1 MVDNS
6 LLVLNSFYDI
16 DIKINANEYEVVYA
30 FFQQR
35 MNSDAVAKVFTENLF
50 RISTISNKNA
60 LDLLATFD
68 AQDKLRIV
76 LTMAYYLNTLNSN
89 KTVLYGVS
97 NVVTPNE
104 KVFRNVVQ

>member
-1 MVDNS
+1 MVDKS

-16 DIKINANEYEVVYA
+16 DIKINANEYEIVYS

-35 MNSDAVAKVFTENLF
+35 MNSDEIAKVFAENLF
-50 RISTISNKNA
+50 RISTISKKNT
-60 LDLLATFD
+60 LDLLSTFE
-68 AQDKLRIV
+68 AQDKIKIV

-97 NVVTPNE
+97 NIVTPNE